1 MRLLISTLGKLR
13 SRLATW
19 LTLGLL
25 ILLMALIYLAV
36 GATAKDTVTR
46 PNGQAVLLLITFP
59 GAYALILGF
68 VLGLGGLFVMAYAA
82 AIAGSEWQ
90 WGTLKTAVARGESRS
105 RYMLTTYTGIALLA
119 GVGMLVAFA
128 VGVVV
133 TFLSAKL
140 AGVSTDGITD
150 TSIFGNLPEQFL
162 RGWFGLIEL
171 GAVGFTIATL
181 ARSQLAG
188 VGAGIGIYFAGS
200 FAGLFLPDVVKYLPF
215 AAANSLI
222 AGDSAA
228 GGAGGG
234 QTLARLDPN
243 AALVV
248 VLIWLVGSLLVTALF
263 TERAEISG

>member
-1 MRLLISTLGKLR
+1 MRLFLSTLSKLR

-36 GATAKDTVTR
+36 GATAKETAAR
-46 PNGQAVLLLITFP
+46 PNGGAVLLLLTFP

-82 AIAGSEWQ
+82 AIAGSEWT

-105 RYMLTTYTGIALLA
+105 RYMLTTFAGIAVLA
-119 GVGMLVAFA
+119 GIGLLIAFG

-133 TFLSAKL
+133 AFLAAKL
-140 AGVSTDGITD
+140 AGVSTSGMTD

-162 RGWFGLIEL
+162 RGWFGLAEV

-188 VGAGIGIYFAGS
+188 VGAGIGIYFAES
-200 FAGLFLPDVVKYLPF
+200 FAGLFLPDIIKYLPF
-215 AAANSLI
+215 NAANALI
-222 AGDSAA
+222 ASNSAA
-228 GGAGGG
+228 GGAGGPA
-234 QTLARLDPN
+234 LARLDPN
-243 AALVV
+243 TAVIVV
-248 VLIWLVGSLLVTALF
+248 AIWLIASLAVTALF

>member
-1 MRLLISTLGKLR
+1 
-13 SRLATW
+13 
-19 LTLGLL
+19 
-25 ILLMALIYLAV
+25 
-36 GATAKDTVTR
+36 
-46 PNGQAVLLLITFP
+46 
-59 GAYALILGF
+59 
-68 VLGLGGLFVMAYAA
+68 
-82 AIAGSEWQ
+82 
-90 WGTLKTAVARGESRS
+90 
-105 RYMLTTYTGIALLA
+105 MLTTYTGIALLA

-162 RGWFGLIEL
+162 RGWFGLTEL